1 MLLTEEQV
9 KKIAK
14 LARIR
19 LSDEEV
25 RHFGGEISS
34 IFNWIEMLDEVK
46 TDNVPRMLSVSSV
59 ELPMRK
65 DEVTDGNIQEDILKN
80 SPKNAFG
87 CFEVPK
93 VVE

>member
-1 MLLTEEQV
+1 MSLTTEQI

-19 LSDEEV
+19 LSETEV
-25 RHFGGEISS
+25 EHFGKEISG
-34 IFNWIEMLDEVK
+34 ILNWIEMLQEVN
-46 TDNVPRMLSVSSV
+46 TDKVTQMASVSSIG
-59 ELPMRK
+59 LSTRP
-65 DEVTDGNIQEDILKN
+65 DEVTDGNIQADILKN
-80 SPKNAFG
+80 APKNAFG